1 MLLKAYLQ
9 LRRKKIK
16 LIDCK
21 KHVKF
26 ILTPFWH
33 IRIRVWPQN
42 RISPDVSNKE
52 ALTKGLLQ
60 KCGQC

>member
-1 MLLKAYLQ
+1 MLLKAYFQ

-26 ILTPFWH
+26 ILTPFWQ
-33 IRIRVWPQN
+33 ICIRVQPQN

-52 ALTKGLLQ
+52 ALRKGVLQ